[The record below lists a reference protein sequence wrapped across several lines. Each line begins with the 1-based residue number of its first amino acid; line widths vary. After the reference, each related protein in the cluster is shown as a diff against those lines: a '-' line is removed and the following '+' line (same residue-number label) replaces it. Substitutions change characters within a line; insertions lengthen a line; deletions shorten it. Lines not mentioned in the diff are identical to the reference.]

1 MLGGWYAGPVSYKV
15 FGCFAKERMTIMEDK
30 IDALRRLLDSFSP
43 DDKDRVIEILQLALE
58 IAHSPL
64 RA

>member
-1 MLGGWYAGPVSYKV
+1 MLGGWYAGPVSY
-15 FGCFAKERMTIMEDK
+15 KERMTIMEDK

-58 IAHSPL
+58 ITRPAASEL
-64 RA
+64 S

>member
-15 FGCFAKERMTIMEDK
+15 FGFVKERMTIMEDK